1 MIATIILFKY
11 AYLLYLF
18 IIEQKLL
25 VRPFFIA
32 PDFRPYYMP
41 CHRQVSI
48 EHNKEKQLSPS
59 FPPLR
64 LCMFFWSPQYVPSC
78 TMLWSGHAWWTVFC
92 LLRRRVRRLHQ
103 SQWRGSRAARVGQA
117 RKLVVLDILPDNG
130 APGGSRFHRNS
141 CVHRSLYRSSG
152 KIWHREVM
160 HGLDV

>member
-59 FPPLR
+59 FPPLH
-64 LCMFFWSPQYVPSC
+64 V
-78 TMLWSGHAWWTVFC
+78 
-92 LLRRRVRRLHQ
+92 LLKPTIRAELHDAVVGARVVDGVLLTAKTGATDPPE

-117 RKLVVLDILPDNG
+117 RKIVVLDILPDNG

-152 KIWHREVM
+152 KI
-160 HGLDV
+160 